1 MSALAALPDGI
12 QVEMTVPEFLEFV
25 IVMVVSPTRGPS
37 GTVTHKVWLP
47 DVPHLLV
54 TAPSAVVGTTKAAI
68 RGNKTKEQRTSRL
81 NPDVITFPHDG
92 VLQLEYLQAK
102 IAPPGRL
109 VSVNWLVHTTKRR
122 NRAITDSA
130 YVLYV
135 VNVVVQ

>member
-1 MSALAALPDGI
+1 MAALPDGI

-25 IVMVVSPTRGPS
+25 IVIVVWPTRGPS

-68 RGNKTKEQRTSRL
+68 MGNMTKEQRTSCL
-81 NPDVITFPHDG
+81 NLDVITFPHTACCSWNTCRQRW
-92 VLQLEYLQAK
+92 L
-102 IAPPGRL
+102 PPCRL
-109 VSVNWLVHTTKRR
+109 VYVDWLVHTTKRR
-122 NRAITDSA
+122 NRAIIDSA

-135 VNVVVQ
+135 VNVVAQ

>member
-1 MSALAALPDGI
+1 MSVVAAPPDGI
-12 QVEMTVPEFLEFV
+12 QVENTAPEFLTFV
-25 IVMVVSPTRGPS
+25 IVIVVSPTRGPS

-92 VLQLEYLQAK
+92 VLQLESLQAK

-109 VSVNWLVHTTKRR
+109 V
-122 NRAITDSA
+122 
-130 YVLYV
+130 
-135 VNVVVQ
+135 